1 MEQFAGVTIS
11 ETISHPRLAAVYLR
25 WVWFYLTVGFRAMAF
40 DRSHRTRLDFS
51 MVSRHDA
58 ARLSHGRAA

>member
-25 WVWFYLTVGFRAMAF
+25 WVWFYLTVGSARW
-40 DRSHRTRLDFS
+40 RST
-51 MVSRHDA
+51 A
-58 ARLSHGRAA
+58 AIARDWISAWSPVTTPPV